1 MRGYKGG
8 NIWSRVR
15 IPGFVPGFVSNKF
28 RSKNCWSPNTGFVL
42 PDSIIIGPLNFY
54 LGTDPPETITPA
66 SLATPGRDMH
76 LFFPFLFP
84 DSRDAAIGTRALP
97 AIFDHE
103 VTSRMKLQ
111 WMDQQDRES
120 LSIMNCLLLN
130 SYLGLESV
138 PSS

>member
-1 MRGYKGG
+1 
-8 NIWSRVR
+8 
-15 IPGFVPGFVSNKF
+15 
-28 RSKNCWSPNTGFVL
+28 
-42 PDSIIIGPLNFY
+42 
-54 LGTDPPETITPA
+54 
-66 SLATPGRDMH
+66 MH

-84 DSRDAAIGTRALP
+84 DSRDAAIRTRPLP